1 MSARTVALEAR
12 LSGGGSWTRE
22 TAPREPTGR
31 ADLLRMIL
39 APGLEQLPRPA
50 EHLGLR
56 VTEMTDAAPKQTE
69 ISRRPEE
76 TRLLRLN
83 EAALQVRA
91 VVGESGLM
99 RVLDAEAGSHLPE
112 RRMLLT
118 PYLS

>member
-1 MSARTVALEAR
+1 MEAR
-12 LSGGGSWTRE
+12 LSGGGSWSRE

-39 APGLEQLPRPA
+39 SPGLEQLPRPA

-56 VTEMTDAAPKQTE
+56 VTGMTAAAPKQTE
-69 ISRRPEE
+69 LSRRPEE

-99 RVLDAEAGSHLPE
+99 RVLDADIDSHLPE

>member
-1 MSARTVALEAR
+1 M
-12 LSGGGSWTRE
+12 
-22 TAPREPTGR
+22 TA
-31 ADLLRMIL
+31 
-39 APGLEQLPRPA
+39 
-50 EHLGLR
+50 
-56 VTEMTDAAPKQTE
+56 AAPKQIE
-69 ISRRPEE
+69 ITRRPEE

-99 RVLDAEAGSHLPE
+99 RVLDAEVGSHLPE